1 MENKVTMQTEQII
14 RELPT
19 GLIKWYEFQKGSKV
33 LFITDTV
40 EEFCALPEVLEKR
53 GLEVDVYSLQA
64 LEDTIRKG
72 CSKAYDY
79 VILVGILERSR
90 TPVKLLRILRDSMSA
105 KGRLLIGAD
114 NRLGIRYFCGDKDV
128 FTGHVYDGIEGY
140 VKVSPQ
146 RREKLKGRAYSK
158 DEIRGMLSEAGYE
171 KYKFYSVM
179 PSIFRPQILIS
190 EDYIPNERL
199 DIRIFPQYE
208 SPQTVFLEEE
218 RLYDGLLK
226 NGMFHS
232 MANGFLIECVVEG
245 ELTGVSQ
252 ITVSGDRGPGEAMM
266 TIIRAGLGVT
276 KKPLYSEG
284 VKKTFELMENT
295 QYLLEHGVPMVEAKL
310 ENDCFVMPYVEGEI
324 ATEYFRRMLR
334 EDKEKFF
341 AELER
346 FKALVEKSSERVPYN
361 EINWQQFEP
370 GWEKRKADDPNIDK
384 WKKLAYGS
392 KEEKKNIGIILKR
405 GYIDLVSLNC
415 FHTDGGFLFFDQ
427 EFYIENLPANAIL
440 IRTIDFIYRD
450 CSEMELLYEKEKLL
464 KDFSLYEHQDVWRK
478 KGNAFLERLRN
489 EKALLDYHCKTR
501 RDCRTMVSNRLRMDY
516 SQEEYDKL
524 FGNIFKDVGHKK
536 LYLFGSGK
544 YSEKFIEQFSKY
556 YDIAGILDNNQEKWG
571 TRLSGI
577 KISAPDILKEEEAP
591 FKVFICIKFFEEV
604 LKQLKEMGIKD
615 ISVYDPRLDYDRPL
629 KNVTLQENTKPK
641 KYHIGYVAGVFD
653 LFHIGHLNM
662 FKRAKEQC
670 DYLIV
675 GVVSDEQV
683 IKNKKTCPYIPFKE
697 RFELVQA
704 CKYVDEAVRIP
715 ADRPT
720 TEDAY
725 RMYHFDVQF
734 SGSDYA
740 DDPEWLA
747 KRTFLQQ
754 RGSELVFFPYTQSTS
769 STKLK
774 ALIEKKL
781 L

>member
-1 MENKVTMQTEQII
+1 MHTEQIVQ
-14 RELPT
+14 ELPD
-19 GLIKWYEFQKGSKV
+19 GLIKWYEFQKGSKA

-40 EEFCALPEVLEKR
+40 EELCALPEALEEN
-53 GLEVDVYSLQA
+53 GLEVEVCSLKEVEA
-64 LEDTIRKG
+64 PEWNGGSR
-72 CSKAYDY
+72 AYDY
-79 VILVGILERSR
+79 VVLVGILERSR
-90 TPVKLLRILRDSMSA
+90 NPVKLLWILRDSMS
-105 KGRLLIGAD
+105 KNGRLLIGAE

-158 DEIRGMLSEAGYE
+158 DEIRGMLSEAGYA

-208 SPQTVFLEEE
+208 SPQTVFFEEE
-218 RLYDGLLK
+218 RLYDDLLK
-226 NGMFHS
+226 NGLFHS
-232 MANGFLIECVVEG
+232 MANGFLIECVVNG
-245 ELTGVSQ
+245 ELTGASQ
-252 ITVSGDRGPGEAMM
+252 ITVSGDRGHREAMA
-266 TIIRAGLGVT
+266 TIIRDGLSVI
-276 KKPLYSEG
+276 KKPLYPEG
-284 VKKTFELMENT
+284 VKKTAELMENT
-295 QYLLEHGVPMVEAKL
+295 QYLLTHGVLMAEAKL
-310 ENDCFVMPYVEGEI
+310 DKDCFIMPYVEGEI
-324 ATEYFRRMLR
+324 ATEYFRRILR
-334 EDKEKFF
+334 DDKDKFF

-346 FKALVEKSSERVPYN
+346 FKEIIEQSSEQVPYN
-361 EINWQQFEP
+361 EINWQQFQP

-384 WKKLAYGS
+384 WEKLAYGS
-392 KEEKKNIGIILKR
+392 EEEKKNIGVILKR

-415 FHTDGGFLFFDQ
+415 FHTDRGFLFYDQ

-450 CSEMELLYEKEKLL
+450 CPEMDLIYEKDELLKE
-464 KDFSLYEHQDVWRK
+464 FSLFEHRDVWRR
-478 KGNAFLERLRN
+478 KGNDFLECLRN
-489 EKALLDYHCKTR
+489 EKALLDYHCKKR
-501 RDCRTMVSNRLRMDY
+501 RDSRTMVSNRHRMDY

-524 FGNIFKDVGHKK
+524 FGNIFKDVGRKK

-544 YSEKFIEQFSKY
+544 YSEQFMEQFSKY
-556 YDIAGILDNNQEKWG
+556 YDIVGILDNNQEKWG
-571 TRLSGI
+571 KMLSGI
-577 KISAPDILKEEEAP
+577 RISSPDTLREVEEP

-604 LKQLKEMGIKD
+604 LEQLKEMGIKD

-629 KNVTLQENTKPK
+629 KPVAIKENSKPK
-641 KYHIGYVAGVFD
+641 KYHKGYVAGVFD